1 MQRFLKIVR
10 KPPLP
15 ESPQGSPTLTGSA
28 ESVFVFLCFSF
39 IHGLVRDSQKLTIW
53 PFDIH

>member
-1 MQRFLKIVR
+1 MQRFLKNR
-10 KPPLP
+10 KLPLP
-15 ESPQGSPTLTGSA
+15 ESPQGSPTLTGSG

-39 IHGLVRDSQKLTIW
+39 IHGPVRDSQKFTIW